1 MAQSHTW
8 KFYLTAG
15 RTWGGPRIS
24 GASITA
30 YSTQSGSTVLKALV
44 TNASGYA
51 SYTLT
56 GRTINPGSYYWRV
69 NLGNVYG
76 DYYSGQNIV
85 GNGSTSGYYGIPSTA
100 YNTSGIAVLSPSFNS
115 AYVNASGT
123 ITIYLFVVGQNVT
136 IPSLKFLTHFD
147 VLLLVPPIENYLTSG
162 TTRMTLNSCI
172 TESEMRDYDNKGAF
186 KTSPIFYNTPSLI
199 TRSTIKEYSSFI
211 SGTSAT
217 PNLETTSLAFS
228 YLDSST
234 SSEKTI
240 RVTVPTGFAIGTS
253 ITGTSKS
260 YFKSY
265 IGQIDS
271 TTFLISVY
279 PTNTNYTSSTRIASL
294 VVGISKTDFNAWFGG
309 SMTSATV
316 AITQGYYQ
324 SGGSSGST
332 GTGGGTGG
340 GGSQT

>member
-44 TNASGYA
+44 TDASGYA

-56 GRTINPGSYYWRV
+56 GSTINPGSYYWRV
-69 NLGNVYG
+69 NVGNIFG
-76 DYYSGQNIV
+76 DYYSGKNVV
-85 GNGSTSGYYGIPSTA
+85 GRGDTSGYYGIPSTT
-100 YNTSGIAVLSPSFNS
+100 YNTSGIAIMSPSFNS
-115 AYVNASGT
+115 AYVNANGT
-123 ITIYLFVVGQNVT
+123 VTLYLFVVGQNVT
-136 IPSLKFLTHFD
+136 ISSSKFLTHFD
-147 VLLLVPPIENYLTSG
+147 VLSLIPPIENYLPSG
-162 TTRMTLNSCI
+162 TSRMTLNSCI

-186 KTSPIFYNTPSLI
+186 KSSPIFYNTPSLI
-199 TRSTIKEYSSFI
+199 TRGTIQEFPSFI

-228 YLDSST
+228 YLDST
-234 SSEKTI
+234 SDEKTI

-265 IGQIDS
+265 ISQINS

-279 PTNTNYTSSTRIASL
+279 PTNSNYGGSTRIASL
-294 VVGISKTDFNAWFGG
+294 VVGISKRDTNAWFGG
-309 SMTSATV
+309 NMTSATV
-316 AITQGYYQ
+316 ALTQSYYQ

-332 GTGGGTGG
+332 GGGGGVGG

>member
-44 TNASGYA
+44 TDASGYA

-56 GRTINPGSYYWRV
+56 GSTISPTSYYWRV
-69 NLGNVYG
+69 DVGNIFG
-76 DYYSGQNIV
+76 DYYSGKNVV
-85 GNGSTSGYYGIPSTA
+85 GKGDTSGYYGIPSTA
-100 YNTSGIAVLSPSFNS
+100 YNTSGIAIMSTSFNS
-115 AYVNASGT
+115 AYVNANGT
-123 ITIYLFVVGQNVT
+123 VTLYLFVVGNNVT
-136 IPSLKFLTHFD
+136 ISSSKFLTHFD
-147 VLLLVPPIENYLTSG
+147 VLSLAPPIESYLPSG
-162 TTRMTLNSCI
+162 ATRMKLNSCI
-172 TESEMRDYDNKGAF
+172 KESEMRDYDAMGAF
-186 KTSPIFYNTPSLI
+186 RVSPIFYSTSNLV
-199 TRSTIKEYSSFI
+199 TRSTIQEFSSFI
-211 SGTSAT
+211 SGATAT
-217 PNLETTSLAFS
+217 PSLSTTSLAFT

-265 IGQIDS
+265 ISQIDS
-271 TTFLISVY
+271 TTFLIAVY
-279 PTNTNYTSSTRIASL
+279 PTNSNYESSTRIASL
-294 VVGISKTDFNAWFGG
+294 VVGISKRDTNAWFGG

-316 AITQGYYQ
+316 ALTQSYYQ

-332 GTGGGTGG
+332 GGGGGVGG